1 MISRLAT
8 SRLPVVKKVTREK
21 TARPASP
28 GRGKSVGE
36 NAKGDRVLV
45 DVVDGVVARLDAAG
59 QPRTTVKVPCAQDPI
74 TPGLVAVSDD
84 GERALVMACT
94 EHHGEPALVLVD
106 FAKGSAT
113 TVRSFAGLGWVVGG
127 FLGDKVLCLA
137 QRLGDEPEL
146 SVWLGDKRV
155 WSAAGMQQP
164 CVPARVSAEVA
175 ALVLCPTP
183 DELTR
188 TGPSSLCALDVTSGA
203 LAPLAPAAGTR
214 VVVRDGALIV
224 EGGVERVV
232 VAI

>member
-8 SRLPVVKKVTREK
+8 SRLPVAKSVTREK
-21 TARPASP
+21 VTRAPSP

-36 NAKGDRVLV
+36 NAAGDRVLQ
-45 DVVDGVVARLDAAG
+45 DVVDGVVARLDATGA
-59 QPRTTVKVPCAQDPI
+59 PRDTVKVACAQDPL

-84 GERALVMACT
+84 GTRALVMACK

-106 FAKGSAT
+106 FATGTAT
-113 TVRSFAGLGWVVGG
+113 TVRTFAGPGWVVGG

-155 WSAAGMQQP
+155 WTVAGMQQP

-175 ALVLCPTP
+175 ALVVCPAP
-183 DELTR
+183 DELTL
-188 TGPSSLCALDVTSGA
+188 TGPSQLCALDVTSGA

-214 VVVRDGALIV
+214 VLAKGGALVV

-232 VAI
+232 VAV